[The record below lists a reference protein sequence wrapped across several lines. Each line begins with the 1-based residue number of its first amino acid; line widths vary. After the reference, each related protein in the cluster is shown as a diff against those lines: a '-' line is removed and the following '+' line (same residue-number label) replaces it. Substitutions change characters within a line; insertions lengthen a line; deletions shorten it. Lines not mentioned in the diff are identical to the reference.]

1 MKRSL
6 SYRSLDEKQFHDEA
20 IGKLQREHRR
30 LKDRVDAMYMDK
42 LDGRIGNDFFDTK
55 AAEMRA
61 AQAAIMR
68 EIDAH
73 PNG

>member
-1 MKRSL
+1 
-6 SYRSLDEKQFHDEA
+6 
-20 IGKLQREHRR
+20 
-30 LKDRVDAMYMDK
+30 MYMDK